1 MSQERSK
8 ISLRSGGKR
17 KARPAISA
25 PRQISAP
32 IPQDDVPS
40 RAATGPSI
48 ANMTP
53 LPRPRPPPQSSGK
66 QTADLVKRRYS
77 RFGDIPANFDPTANP
92 MPALPN
98 LDKYQQPQD
107 RRPPPSRGGEGGG
120 RTGGAPQVDVRAL
133 RDPNFVS
140 DNYVADILSEATED
154 DIRDFE
160 VSLRK
165 LGERAAADL
174 QLNVYQNRTQFIK
187 ISKEAEKLKGEMRTL
202 KNLMS
207 ELKMN
212 TTALRAA
219 SGNSAETPAFSD
231 GFSTGLSKR
240 DKRSSV
246 ADRTVLW
253 SSQMQA
259 LYKNVEGSQKFLPN
273 SQGRH
278 VVQNAGPWI
287 ELDNATYKS
296 RRAMQIFLLNDH
308 LLIASRKK
316 RKADGPGAADSRG
329 VPITKLVADRCWHLL
344 DVEVVDMAGTSE
356 SSSGRNKLAD
366 AIMVRGGGQNE
377 SFIYRTE
384 KPEDPEKSTL
394 ILNIRKTVEEL
405 RRNLQSEREATNKAK
420 ETINYFASRDPGLLQ
435 KTELLETLSDIKDM
449 LIEVDGKQQ
458 NLRWVESQM
467 DELDINIALQQIEP
481 AVVRIEKLKSLA
493 YGLKNNAI
501 AQDFISFK
509 VDERCTKLAA
519 LVIRELISTHN
530 DQRKTKRNVTWLTR
544 LGFEDRAREAYLE
557 ARSSVIQKRSR
568 QCIFQGDL
576 HLYIWEIS
584 FVYFTIIRNTV
595 SCFQAC
601 FPPPMM
607 SACVKW
613 AKEEVDAFNA
623 ILARQLSS
631 AEEGNEVWMQ
641 CMNRAKEHAK
651 MLFEV
656 GLDFRNLVGQTV
668 RTSTPTASSP
678 LASQSQ
684 TTTCAGPPLLQSAS
698 DLRPF
703 WKPIYP
709 GQTAIVQSRDQEM
722 DTNMEDV
729 GRAPPAEQL
738 ASTTLEPATIP
749 TLDGWIESLMNCKQ
763 LAEVDVQRLCEK
775 AREVLQE
782 ESNVQPVKCPVTVCG
797 DIHGQFHDLM
807 ELFKIGGPNPDTNYL
822 FMGDYV
828 DRGYY
833 SVETVTLLV
842 ALKIRYPQR
851 ITILRGNHE
860 SRQITQVYGF
870 YDECLRK
877 YGNANV
883 WKYFTDLFDYLPLT
897 ALIDNQIFCL
907 HGGLSP
913 SIDTLD
919 NIRALDRIQEVPHE
933 GPMCDLL
940 WSDPDD
946 RCGWGISPR
955 GAGYTFGQDIS
966 EAFNHNNGLTL
977 IARAHQL
984 VMDGYNWSQDR
995 NVVTIFSA
1003 PNYCY
1008 RCGNQAAI
1016 MEIDEHL
1023 KYTFL
1028 QFDPCPRAG
1037 EPMVS
1042 RRTPDYF
1049 L

>member
-1 MSQERSK
+1 MSEDRNK
-8 ISLRSGGKR
+8 ISLRKGPKR
-17 KARPAISA
+17 KGRPTISA
-25 PRQISAP
+25 PRQISEP
-32 IPQDDVPS
+32 IPNNGVPVPRS
-40 RAATGPSI
+40 TGGKPVAAIPGGG
-48 ANMTP
+48 
-53 LPRPRPPPQSSGK
+53 PPPPRQRAQPSTGGK
-66 QTADLVKRRYS
+66 TGDLVKRRYS
-77 RFGDIPANFDPTANP
+77 TRFNNLPADFDPSAP
-92 MPALPN
+92 PIPSVPKF
-98 LDKYQQPQD
+98 DISKYD
-107 RRPPPSRGGEGGG
+107 RPPPSRSGPPPSRDGGAPTGP
-120 RTGGAPQVDVRAL
+120 TGGAAPTVDARAL
-133 RDPNFVS
+133 RDPRLVP
-140 DNYVADILSEATED
+140 DQYVANILSEATED
-154 DIRDFE
+154 EIRDYE
-160 VSLRK
+160 TSLRK
-165 LGERAAADL
+165 LKNRASTDL
-174 QLNVYQNRTQFIK
+174 QQNVYQNRTQFIK
-187 ISKEAEKLKGEMRTL
+187 ISKEAEKLKNEMRSL
-202 KNLMS
+202 RNLFK
-207 ELKMN
+207 ELEAN
-212 TTALRAA
+212 TTALRSA
-219 SGNSAETPAFSD
+219 SSTSQNTSMNGD
-231 GFSTGLSKR
+231 FSTGMSKR

-246 ADRTVLW
+246 ADRTALW
-253 SSQMQA
+253 NSQMQA
-259 LYKNVEGSQKFLPN
+259 LYKNVEGSQKFLPT
-273 SQGRH
+273 SMGRH

-296 RRAMQIFLLNDH
+296 RRSMQIFLLNDH

-316 RKADGPGAADSRG
+316 RKNDNPNDARGPA
-329 VPITKLVADRCWHLL
+329 TKLVADRCWPLL
-344 DVEVVDMAGTSE
+344 DIEVVDMAATSE
-356 SSSGRNKLAD
+356 SYSGRNKLAD
-366 AIMVRGGGQNE
+366 AIMVRGVGQE

-394 ILNIRKTVEEL
+394 MLNIRKAVEEL
-405 RRNLQSEREATNKAK
+405 RKNLQSEMEANNKAK

-458 NLRWVESQM
+458 NLRWVEGQM
-467 DELDINIALQQIEP
+467 DELDIDIALQRFDLS
-481 AVVRIEKLKSLA
+481 VDRVEKMKNLA
-493 YGLKNNAI
+493 RGLKNNVI
-501 AQDFISFK
+501 AQDFINFK
-509 VDERCTKLAA
+509 VEERCSKLAG
-519 LVIRELISTHN
+519 LITRELVDTHGEN
-530 DQRKTKRNVTWLTR
+530 SKTKRNVSWLNR

-557 ARSSVIQKRSR
+557 ARANLVQKRTR

-576 HLYIWEIS
+576 HLYIWQLS
-584 FVYFTIIRNTV
+584 FVYFSTIRNTV
-595 SCFQAC
+595 SCFQSC
-601 FPPPMM
+601 FPQVMM

-613 AKEEVDAFNA
+613 AKEEVDAFNV

-631 AEEGNEVWMQ
+631 TEKDGVVWKQ
-641 CMNRAKEHAK
+641 CIERAKTHAR
-651 MLFEV
+651 MLEEV
-656 GLDFRNLVGQTV
+656 HLDFT
-668 RTSTPTASSP
+668 
-678 LASQSQ
+678 
-684 TTTCAGPPLLQSAS
+684 
-698 DLRPF
+698 D
-703 WKPIYP
+703 
-709 GQTAIVQSRDQEM
+709 M
-722 DTNMEDV
+722 DV
-729 GRAPPAEQL
+729 GRVPTDLAPLPA
-738 ASTTLEPATIP
+738 AEPTTIP
-749 TLDGWIESLMNCKQ
+749 TLDGWIENLMNCKQ
-763 LAEVDVQRLCEK
+763 LAESDVQRLCEK
-775 AREVLQE
+775 AREVLQD

-883 WKYFTDLFDYLPLT
+883 WKFFTDLFDYLPLT

-984 VMDGYNWSQDR
+984 VMEGYNWSQDR

>member
-1 MSQERSK
+1 MSEEKSK
-8 ISLRSGGKR
+8 ISLRSGTKR
-17 KARPAISA
+17 KGRPKISA
-25 PRQISAP
+25 PQQISGP
-32 IPQDDVPS
+32 IPIDGIPIPRSTGGKVAVGGAAPPPPRQ
-40 RAATGPSI
+40 RAPPATG
-48 ANMTP
+48 
-53 LPRPRPPPQSSGK
+53 GK
-66 QTADLVKRRYS
+66 TGDLVKRRYS
-77 RFGDIPANFDPTANP
+77 TRFNNLPADFDAAAPPVPSVPTFDIT
-92 MPALPN
+92 
-98 LDKYQQPQD
+98 KYDQAVNQ
-107 RRPPPSRGGEGGG
+107 RLPPSRS
-120 RTGGAPQVDVRAL
+120 GGAPGGPGTGASPVVDPKAL
-133 RDPNFVS
+133 RDPRLVP
-140 DNYVADILSEATED
+140 DQYVANILSEATED
-154 DIRDFE
+154 EIRE
-160 VSLRK
+160 YEAALQK
-165 LGERAAADL
+165 LKARAATDL
-174 QLNVYQNRTQFIK
+174 QQNVYQNRTQFIK
-187 ISKEAEKLKGEMRTL
+187 ISKEAEKLKAEMRSL
-202 KNLMS
+202 RNLFK
-207 ELKMN
+207 ELETN
-212 TTALRAA
+212 TTALRTTSSSNNG
-219 SGNSAETPAFSD
+219 SGE
-231 GFSTGLSKR
+231 FSTGLSKR
-240 DKRSSV
+240 DKRSSIM
-246 ADRTVLW
+246 DRTALW
-253 SSQMQA
+253 ASQMQA
-259 LYKNVEGSQKFLPN
+259 LYKSVEGSQKFLPT
-273 SQGRH
+273 SMGRH

-287 ELDNATYKS
+287 ELDNATYRS
-296 RRAMQIFLLNDH
+296 RRSMQLYLLNDH
-308 LLIASRKK
+308 LLVASRKK
-316 RKADGPGAADSRG
+316 RKMDNPNDPRGPA
-329 VPITKLVADRCWHLL
+329 TKLVADRCWPLL
-344 DVEVVDMAGTSE
+344 DIEVVDMAATTE
-356 SSSGRNKLAD
+356 SYSGRNKLAD
-366 AIMVRGGGQNE
+366 AIMVRGVGQE

-384 KPEDPEKSTL
+384 KPEDPEKATL
-394 ILNIRKTVEEL
+394 LLNIRKAVEEL
-405 RRNLQSEREATNKAK
+405 RKNLQSEMEANNKAK

-458 NLRWVESQM
+458 NLRWVEGQM
-467 DELDINIALQQIEP
+467 DELDIDIALQRFDL
-481 AVVRIEKLKSLA
+481 AVDRVEKLKNLA
-493 YGLKNNAI
+493 RGLKNNAI
-501 AQDFISFK
+501 AQDFIEFK
-509 VDERCTKLAA
+509 VEERCLRLAS
-519 LVIRELISTHN
+519 LVTRELVDTHGA
-530 DQRKTKRNVTWLTR
+530 QQKTRRNVSWLNR
-544 LGFEDRAREAYLE
+544 LGFEDRAREAYLQ
-557 ARSSVIQKRSR
+557 ARSDLIQKRSR

-576 HLYIWEIS
+576 HVYIWQLS
-584 FVYFTIIRNTV
+584 FVYFSSIRNTV
-595 SCFQAC
+595 ECFQGC
-601 FPPPMM
+601 FPQVMM

-613 AKEEVDAFNA
+613 AKEEVDAFNV

-631 AEEGNEVWMQ
+631 TERDGPVWQQ
-641 CMNRAKEHAK
+641 CMERAKTHAR
-651 MLFEV
+651 MLEEV
-656 GLDFRNLVGQTV
+656 QLDFKDLVG
-668 RTSTPTASSP
+668 R
-678 LASQSQ
+678 
-684 TTTCAGPPLLQSAS
+684 
-698 DLRPF
+698 DLP
-703 WKPIYP
+703 
-709 GQTAIVQSRDQEM
+709 
-722 DTNMEDV
+722 EDV
-729 GRAPPAEQL
+729 GRVPSELAPMPA
-738 ASTTLEPATIP
+738 SEPTTIP
-749 TLDGWIESLMNCKQ
+749 TLDGWIESLMSCKQ
-763 LAEVDVQRLCEK
+763 LAESDVQRLCEK

-883 WKYFTDLFDYLPLT
+883 WKFFTDLFDYLPLT

-984 VMDGYNWSQDR
+984 VMEGYNWSQDR

>member
-1 MSQERSK
+1 MSDERSK
-8 ISLRSGGKR
+8 VSLRSGGKR
-17 KARPAISA
+17 KGRPAISA
-25 PRQISAP
+25 PRQISNP
-32 IPQDDVPS
+32 VIQDDS
-40 RAATGPSI
+40 SA
-48 ANMTP
+48 
-53 LPRPRPPPQSSGK
+53 RPPAGRPAAAEAPRLRQRPPQQSKTS
-66 QTADLVKRRYS
+66 DLVKRRYS
-77 RFGDIPANFDPTANP
+77 TRFNNIPNDFDPTANP
-92 MPALPN
+92 MPSMPSLEM
-98 LDKYQQPQD
+98 YGQSQG
-107 RRPPPSRGGEGGG
+107 RRPPPSRGGGDSQKD
-120 RTGGAPQVDVRAL
+120 RMTNTAPL
-133 RDPNFVS
+133 KDPRLVA
-140 DNYVADILSEATED
+140 DKYVAEILGDATED
-154 DIRDFE
+154 EIRDYEAFLK
-160 VSLRK
+160 SMK
-165 LGERAAADL
+165 TKAATDL
-174 QLNVYQNRTQFIK
+174 QQSLYQNRTQFIK
-187 ISKEAEKLKGEMRTL
+187 ISKEADKLKGEMRSL

-207 ELKMN
+207 ELKLN
-212 TTALRAA
+212 TTALRSA
-219 SGNSAETPAFSD
+219 SGRNAEQSS
-231 GFSTGLSKR
+231 GYGGEFSTGLSKR

-253 SSQMQA
+253 STQMQA

-278 VVQNAGPWI
+278 VIQNAGPWI

-296 RRAMQIFLLNDH
+296 RRSMQVFLLNDH
-308 LLIASRKK
+308 LLVASRKK
-316 RKADGPGAADSRG
+316 RKTDGSNAADTRG
-329 VPITKLVADRCWHLL
+329 PMTKLVADRCWHLL
-344 DVEVVDMAGTSE
+344 DVEVVDMAGTGE
-356 SSSGRNKLAD
+356 STSTGRNKLAD

-384 KPEDPEKSTL
+384 KPEDTEKAAL

-435 KTELLETLSDIKDM
+435 KTDLLETLSDIKDM
-449 LIEVDGKQQ
+449 NIVVDGKEQ

-481 AVVRIEKLKSLA
+481 AVARIEKLKSLA
-493 YGLKNNAI
+493 FGLKANPI

-509 VDERCTKLAA
+509 VDERCSKLAS
-519 LVIRELISTHN
+519 LIVRELISAHN
-530 DQRKTKRNVTWLTR
+530 EQRKTARNVSWLRR
-544 LGFEDRAREAYLE
+544 LGSEDRAREAYLE
-557 ARSSVIQKRSR
+557 ARSEIIHKRTR

-584 FVYFTIIRNTV
+584 FVYFTIISNTV
-595 SCFQAC
+595 KCFQAC
-601 FPPPMM
+601 FPTTMM

-613 AKEEVDAFNA
+613 AKEEVDAFNV

-631 AEEGNEVWMQ
+631 AEEGGEVWMQ
-641 CMNRAKEHAK
+641 CMSRAKEHAK
-651 MLFEV
+651 MLAGV
-656 GLDFRNLVGQTV
+656 GLDFVNLVG
-668 RTSTPTASSP
+668 
-678 LASQSQ
+678 
-684 TTTCAGPPLLQSAS
+684 
-698 DLRPF
+698 
-703 WKPIYP
+703 KN
-709 GQTAIVQSRDQEM
+709 M

-729 GRAPPAEQL
+729 VGHAPPGSAN
-738 ASTTLEPATIP
+738 LEPTTIP
-749 TLDGWIESLMNCKQ
+749 TLDGWIESLMTCKQ

-775 AREVLQE
+775 AREVLQD

-984 VMDGYNWSQDR
+984 VMEGYNWSQDR